1 VTSASLLVELNTEE
15 LPPRALRALSEAFA
29 AGIADGLRERGFLGA
44 TALIT
49 PYGAPR
55 RLAVHIT
62 EVATRAPD
70 KVHKERLMPVAVAL
84 DADGQPT
91 AALQKK
97 LAAKRLTHLEIDS
110 LKREHDG
117 KQDVLVYQDVV
128 RGGTLAVG
136 LQGAIEEAI
145 DALPIPKMMSYQ
157 LADGETT
164 VHFVR
169 PAHRLVALH
178 GTDVVGVHALGLD
191 AGRETFGHRFHGAGA
206 LSITSADR
214 YAQQLADDGR
224 VIASFAERRA
234 RIVALLDE
242 TGAKLGAQVVAPD
255 DLLDEVTALVEWP
268 IVYAS
273 EFGAEFLAVPHECLI
288 LTMQQNQRYF
298 ALQDAAGDLMNRF
311 LLVSHLEASDG
322 GQAIAAGNARV
333 VRARLADAK
342 FFFDQD
348 RKATLE
354 SRVPGL
360 AQVVYHQKLGS
371 QLERV
376 ERITGIAVGLAR
388 MLDADVTHV
397 ERAARLAKADLRTL
411 MVGEFPELQGVMGAY
426 YARHDGEPGD
436 VVAAIREHYLPRH
449 AGDRLPASKV
459 GTCVA
464 LADKLEALIGLFG
477 VGEKPTGERDPYAL
491 RRHALGVLRIWMD
504 NALPLELDAVLAT
517 ASGEFAA
524 MPAYRSP
531 GSELTDFIYERL
543 RGLLRESGYTAHEIE
558 AVVAPRPQ
566 RIDRVP
572 RQLAAVRAFMAL
584 PEAESLAAANKRI
597 GNILKKAD
605 IVPASFDRALFQ
617 EPAEQSL
624 GDAYTALQPSAERL
638 FAGGDY
644 TGMLRALAPLKSP
657 VDRFFDEVMVNVD
670 DPRLRAN
677 RLGLLAALQATMNRV
692 ADISK
697 LTA

>member
-29 AGIADGLRERGFLGA
+29 AGIANGLRERGFLGA

-524 MPAYRSP
+524 MPAYRFARQRTHGFHLRAAARPAARARLHRARDRGGRRAAPAAHRPRAAAARRGARVHGAARSRKP
-531 GSELTDFIYERL
+531 GGRQQAHRQHPEEGG
-543 RGLLRESGYTAHEIE
+543 RGAGLVRPRAVSGAGR
-558 AVVAPRPQ
+558 AVAWR
-566 RIDRVP
+566 RVH
-572 RQLAAVRAFMAL
+572 RAAAVGRAAVRGRRLHRHAQVAGA
-584 PEAESLAAANKRI
+584 AE
-597 GNILKKAD
+597 
-605 IVPASFDRALFQ
+605 V
-617 EPAEQSL
+617 
-624 GDAYTALQPSAERL
+624 
-638 FAGGDY
+638 
-644 TGMLRALAPLKSP
+644 P